1 MHRFS
6 IYLPLFALVA
16 LLFSS
21 CRSTRILSDG
31 EYMLIKNNV
40 TVNDA
45 KSPDF
50 DNLRSYT
57 RPLPNKK
64 FMDVFNVK
72 TMAYAAGYPRTDNKG
87 IVHDSK
93 FKKWMRTK
101 VGEPPVL
108 LDSAEID
115 NSMSQLDIVMNQLGY
130 FDNEIDFEVKHKKSN
145 YKKVRV
151 EYNIT
156 AHDPYFISSINY
168 NIDIP
173 QYKKIIVLNQ
183 RASLLSAGMQYN
195 ENVINEELTRIINL
209 IRDEGYYYVEKSNIR
224 CIVSYDEAQDSAS
237 TDPKTVSLEIL
248 MKIPEHENAN
258 RYLYKYYFND
268 VYIHTNFDAAAPE
281 GQQYDTVL
289 YQAKFKFDS
298 TRYYFITPHVADDGY
313 RIKDFNYP
321 VIASTI
327 SSRTGIPYSQYV
339 KRNSSRALNLL
350 DNFTYTNISY
360 REREDLLDTNK
371 KIGYLDSHYL
381 LTRQKVHSIGGQIDL
396 RNDKSA
402 ISFTY
407 TNRNIFKGAEHL
419 TLNMSAGYF
428 YYSLPNLFKHDRAY
442 SYPEF
447 NISASLDFPKLFLFK
462 NYQRRDG
469 IKYNTSIDLGVNYSG
484 LYGKLMYFAALTYNW
499 SPNFY
504 TNHSFSPIDIST
516 INNNDKRYA
525 NILNI
530 YKYPTSYQNRFG
542 KFMLFSMEYSF
553 NYLVPFSGNKR
564 KHNMRIS
571 INTESTGLLLKGLN
585 ALFTPDHRWIFG
597 RNSLD
602 TTGYSYSTMERLE
615 FTWNYTYKVNN
626 NNAWAMRLNA
636 GAIIPID
643 KESYVPYEKGFY
655 LGTSNSMRGWGYRGL
670 GPGSY
675 ERERDSLYTGD
686 IKIELNLEWRGTI
699 YRSFKYGIFTDIGN
713 IWLARRN
720 DDMPNAEF
728 SFKRFYKELAVD
740 VGIGLRLD
748 FDFFVL
754 RLDYALPIYD
764 PTRTSYGGCVLNEEW
779 FDGPRRLRFGDGLKI
794 AIGYA
799 F

>member
-1 MHRFS
+1 MHRLS

-16 LLFSS
+16 VLCSS

-462 NYQRRDG
+462 NY
-469 IKYNTSIDLGVNYSG
+469 
-484 LYGKLMYFAALTYNW
+484 
-499 SPNFY
+499 
-504 TNHSFSPIDIST
+504 
-516 INNNDKRYA
+516 
-525 NILNI
+525 
-530 YKYPTSYQNRFG
+530 
-542 KFMLFSMEYSF
+542 
-553 NYLVPFSGNKR
+553 
-564 KHNMRIS
+564 
-571 INTESTGLLLKGLN
+571 
-585 ALFTPDHRWIFG
+585 
-597 RNSLD
+597 
-602 TTGYSYSTMERLE
+602 
-615 FTWNYTYKVNN
+615 
-626 NNAWAMRLNA
+626 
-636 GAIIPID
+636 
-643 KESYVPYEKGFY
+643 
-655 LGTSNSMRGWGYRGL
+655 
-670 GPGSY
+670 
-675 ERERDSLYTGD
+675 
-686 IKIELNLEWRGTI
+686 
-699 YRSFKYGIFTDIGN
+699 
-713 IWLARRN
+713 
-720 DDMPNAEF
+720 
-728 SFKRFYKELAVD
+728 
-740 VGIGLRLD
+740 
-748 FDFFVL
+748 
-754 RLDYALPIYD
+754 
-764 PTRTSYGGCVLNEEW
+764 
-779 FDGPRRLRFGDGLKI
+779 
-794 AIGYA
+794 
-799 F
+799 